1 MNNPRLFVKGKF
13 KRFLYPI
20 TESLTLNMIPLSS
33 ASMKI
38 PKGESIPMRSY
49 VELFSPY
56 GSAGYFRPRSP
67 QDSYGEDVTA
77 IELEHMI
84 AEVGDYLVKEKIS
97 KMMNAETAVKQ
108 LWKYYKGTSWKLG
121 SVTALY
127 GKVAVNIN
135 YDNVLNGLL
144 DIMGQQPKCMITFD
158 YTTSPWTMNIVRKPT
173 KVTAECRL
181 SRNVTDARIAYDDA
195 NMCTRV
201 YYETFTKNGS
211 EVKSTWK
218 HKDADTRSEYGTI
231 ERTVNTD
238 SDMTEDE
245 INEIVDTFLEEHK
258 QPRLS
263 VAIEGI
269 ELSRRTG
276 ESLDRFETG
285 KLLRLVVPED
295 NVKVERHVHSLEWP
309 DVYGDPDRVSVQIG
323 DEEDTVVTFL
333 HNLDKTGRGGGGGGG
348 GGGGA
353 EKPPI
358 EYWKEFSTNITKTD
372 EKVEIYAKQINRN
385 NEILKQA
392 GMDLDRNGV
401 LIYADNNK
409 LNIGAQ
415 IKTVSN
421 RISLVVTKKNGKDV
435 IDVAKIV
442 TGINEQTGSFALIK
456 AKTINLEGYVKAKQ
470 LETVKANIANL
481 IAGDSSFKVCSG
493 RKGTF
498 NTLYLGGSQLSRTTI
513 NINGTPVQ
521 LVTWY
526 GSGG

>member
-13 KRFLYPI
+13 RRVLYPI

-108 LWKYYKGTSWKLG
+108 FWKYYKGTSWKLG

-173 KVTAECRL
+173 NVTAECRL

-263 VAIEGI
+263 VSIEGI

-295 NVKVERHVHSLEWP
+295 GVKVERHVHSLEWS
-309 DVYGDPDRVSVQIG
+309 DVYGDPDRVTVQIG

-358 EYWKEFSTNITKTD
+358 EYWKEFVTEIKKTD
-372 EKVEIYAKQINRN
+372 TSLRLYSKQVDKN

-401 LIYADNNK
+401 LIYAENSK
-409 LNIGAQ
+409 LNIGSQ

-456 AKTINLEGYVKAKQ
+456 AKTINLEGYVKATQ
-470 LETVKANIANL
+470 LETVRANIKNL
-481 IAGDSSFKVCSG
+481 MAGDSVAKALRATTVSASVLKVA
-493 RKGTF
+493 
-498 NTLYLGGSQLSRTTI
+498 NTQATWKLANIPGYGYINYLGQ
-513 NINGTPVQ
+513 
-521 LVTWY
+521 
-526 GSGG
+526 